1 MAEPKKINLGVHDG
15 NEFFAHELSVNFN
28 PTQFIFD
35 FRCVTPRSDPRSK
48 DIPFISIKHNI
59 VLTEPYHAKRIYEV
73 LGNVIKQYESQFGKI
88 EKPKAVV
95 EYEKKVKK
103 AAKDGNKKSTK
114 ETIPSYL
121 G

>member
-1 MAEPKKINLGVHDG
+1 MTEQPKKINLGIQDG
-15 NEFFAHELSVNFN
+15 NEFFAHELSVNYN

-48 DIPFISIKHNI
+48 ETPFISIKHNV
-59 VLTEPYHAKRIYEV
+59 VLVDTHHAKRILEV
-73 LGNVIKQYESQFGKI
+73 LTNVVNQYEKQFGKI
-88 EKPKAVV
+88 EKPKALKAI
-95 EYEKKVKK
+95 EKKAKK
-103 AAKDGNKKSTK
+103 AKNANKKSTK

>member
-1 MAEPKKINLGVHDG
+1 MENPKKINLGIQDG
-15 NEFFAHELSVNFN
+15 SEFFAHELSVNFN

-48 DIPFISIKHNI
+48 EIPFISIRHNV
-59 VLTEPYHAKRIYEV
+59 VLVEPYHAKRIYEV
-73 LGNVIKQYESQFGKI
+73 LGNVLKQYEDQFGKI
-88 EKPKAVV
+88 EKPNAVK
-95 EYEKKVKK
+95 EYEKKAKK
-103 AAKDGNKKSTK
+103 AEKTNNKKSTK